1 MLEHAHNSST
11 DPPAIKPAEVRQTL
25 EMILGS
31 KYFSHAPQKR
41 KFLRLICD
49 FYLNN
54 RASDLNE
61 HLIGRE
67 VFSRGAGFHPAEDPI
82 VRVVAHDVRKKLEM
96 YYQHEGTDDAIR
108 LQIPIGGYEP
118 QFTRRPSLQSEP
130 APAPLASN
138 KVMSG
143 EVMSGEV
150 MSGEVMFGEVMSGEA
165 MSAAPNRFRIWALG
179 AGVILLTTALVFF
192 AFSNR
197 DLRRQMQAAES
208 RKVQPLS
215 NAVWEPFLKKN
226 DPTLLVL
233 SNPLSC
239 MIVAGNDPQAQ
250 VKRSIGLNAT
260 QATEILHFTQGAHSV
275 AISNITP
282 NPRLIP
288 SLDTFTG
295 VGEAVGLF
303 RLTDLFR
310 SAERSLALKQ
320 SRTVSAEDLKNHDV
334 ILLGGFL
341 SNDWSGKLPITE
353 DFVHTVSAMIE
364 NRHPQPGEE
373 RDYRP
378 IFSQQNGDLVEDYA
392 LITVKPNILY
402 ENTVMVLAGSHS
414 AGTEAAAEYV
424 TSKNYLQEFTERL
437 RKMGG
442 SAGAPKY
449 YQALLKV
456 GVENGIPTTISLL
469 TIHELRPW
477 NR

>member
-1 MLEHAHNSST
+1 MLEQEHNPST

-96 YYQHEGTDDAIR
+96 YYRHEGTDDAIR
-108 LQIPIGGYEP
+108 LQIPMGSYEP
-118 QFTRRPSLQSEP
+118 QFTRRPSRQSEP

-138 KVMSG
+138 EVMSGKVMSG
-143 EVMSGEV
+143 EV
-150 MSGEVMFGEVMSGEA
+150 
-165 MSAAPNRFRIWALG
+165 MSAAPNRFRIWASG
-179 AGVILLTTALVFF
+179 AGLILLTTALVFF

-197 DLRRQMQAAES
+197 DLRRQMQAAEA
-208 RKVQPLS
+208 RKIQPLS

-239 MIVAGNDPQAQ
+239 MIVAENDPQAQ

-260 QATEILHFTQGAHSV
+260 QATEITHFTQASRAM

-295 VGEAVGLF
+295 VGEAVGLY

-320 SRTVSAEDLKNHDV
+320 SRTVSAEDLKDHDV

-373 RDYRP
+373 REYRP

-424 TSKNYLQEFTERL
+424 TSKNYLQVFTERL
-437 RKMGG
+437 RQMGG